1 MTMTRQMFLAF
12 GVLAALAVGAAAIQ
26 QVQLNL
32 VAEKLAFAD
41 EEANAEDHLAVL
53 TENLGGLAVAEKNFI
68 LRRSDASVDEAKQ
81 EQTKA
86 EEALR
91 ALKAMVPI
99 LPQLAGPLGDIQVGY
114 DQYLAEFQR
123 VVAAVRA
130 NRTEEATVISTTTA
144 RQARLR
150 TVANI
155 QKVAIPF
162 GHAGAE
168 QITVVTDLT
177 RLSTV
182 LMGGI
187 LVGVALM
194 FWLLLRVTRQLR
206 DVTLQLGASSA
217 EILAASEQH
226 EATSAQ
232 QSASVSET
240 TATVDELG
248 RTSKQITQNSDAVV
262 ALVNQS
268 HDAVNV
274 GDAAVSQRTAGLRQK
289 TQDIG
294 RILLAIKDITD
305 QINLLALNASIEA
318 ARAGEQG
325 KGFTVVAAEV
335 RKLAERSARSAQEIA
350 AIVEDIQGLADA
362 TVTSTADVFA
372 KIQHGVR
379 ESGDAVKKIAFSV
392 QQQDTAIA
400 QINDAMSD
408 IESGT
413 RQTVAGISQTRGAAE
428 ALNTL
433 AGRLRAM
440 VG

>member
-1 MTMTRQMFLAF
+1 MNITRQMFLAF
-12 GVLAALAVGAAAIQ
+12 GVLASLAGGAAVIQ
-26 QVQLNL
+26 QVQLTR
-32 VAEKLAFAD
+32 VADKLAAAD
-41 EEANAEDHLAVL
+41 QEGSAEDHLVGL
-53 TENLGGLAVAEKNFI
+53 VDNLGAAAIAEKNLI
-68 LRRSDASVDEAKQ
+68 LTRSEAAVDEAKQ
-81 EQTKA
+81 EQAKV
-86 EEALR
+86 EKGLR
-91 ALKAMVPI
+91 DLSAMTPT
-99 LPQLAGPLGDIQVGY
+99 LPQLAGPLAEIRIAYEQYVG
-114 DQYLAEFQR
+114 EFQR

-130 NRTEEATVISTTTA
+130 NRIPEATEISVTTG

-150 TVANI
+150 TVAGF
-155 QKVAIPF
+155 QALAVLT
-162 GHAGAE
+162 GHGAME
-168 QITVVTDLT
+168 QISVVKDLT

-206 DVTLQLGASSA
+206 DVTLELGTSSA

-226 EATSAQ
+226 ERTTAQ

-248 RTSKQITQNSDAVV
+248 RTSKQITQNSDTVV

-268 HDAVNV
+268 HEAVNV
-274 GDAAVSQRTAGLRQK
+274 GDAAVSQRTASLRQK
-289 TQDIG
+289 TLDIG
-294 RILLAIKDITD
+294 RILSAIKDITD

-318 ARAGEQG
+318 ARAGDQG

-362 TVTSTADVFA
+362 TVTATAGVFA
-372 KIQHGVR
+372 KIQHSVR

-428 ALNTL
+428 ALDTL
-433 AGRLRAM
+433 AGRLRAL

>member
-1 MTMTRQMFLAF
+1 MNITRQMFLAF
-12 GVLAALAVGAAAIQ
+12 GVLASLAGGAAVIQ
-26 QVQLNL
+26 QVQLTR
-32 VAEKLAFAD
+32 VADKLAAAD
-41 EEANAEDHLAVL
+41 QEGSAEDHLVGL
-53 TENLGGLAVAEKNFI
+53 VDNLGAAAIAEKNLI
-68 LRRSDASVDEAKQ
+68 LTRSEAAVDEAKQ
-81 EQTKA
+81 EQAKV
-86 EEALR
+86 EKDLR
-91 ALKAMVPI
+91 DLSAMTPT
-99 LPQLAGPLGDIQVGY
+99 LPQLAGPLAEIRIAYEQYVG
-114 DQYLAEFQR
+114 EFQR

-130 NRTEEATVISTTTA
+130 NRIPEATEISVTTG

-150 TVANI
+150 TVAGF
-155 QKVAIPF
+155 QALAVLT
-162 GHAGAE
+162 GHGAME
-168 QITVVTDLT
+168 QISVVKDLT

-206 DVTLQLGASSA
+206 DVTLELGTSSA

-226 EATSAQ
+226 ERTTAQ

-248 RTSKQITQNSDAVV
+248 RTSKQITQNSDTVV

-268 HDAVNV
+268 HEAVNV
-274 GDAAVSQRTAGLRQK
+274 GDAAVSQRTASLRQK
-289 TQDIG
+289 TLDIG
-294 RILLAIKDITD
+294 RILSAIKDITD

-318 ARAGEQG
+318 ARAGDQG

-362 TVTSTADVFA
+362 TVTATAGVFA
-372 KIQHGVR
+372 KIQHSVR

-428 ALNTL
+428 ALDTL
-433 AGRLRAM
+433 AGRLRTL

>member
-1 MTMTRQMFLAF
+1 MNITRQMFLAF
-12 GVLAALAVGAAAIQ
+12 GVLASLAGGAAVIQ
-26 QVQLNL
+26 QVQLTR
-32 VAEKLAFAD
+32 VADKLAAAD
-41 EEANAEDHLAVL
+41 QEGSAEDHLVGL
-53 TENLGGLAVAEKNFI
+53 VDNLGAAAIAEKNLI
-68 LRRSDASVDEAKQ
+68 LTRSEAAVDEAKQ
-81 EQTKA
+81 EQAKV
-86 EEALR
+86 EKGLR
-91 ALKAMVPI
+91 DLSAMTPT
-99 LPQLAGPLGDIQVGY
+99 LPQLAGPLAEIRIAYEQYVG
-114 DQYLAEFQR
+114 EFQR

-130 NRTEEATVISTTTA
+130 NRIPEATEISVTTG

-150 TVANI
+150 TVAGF
-155 QKVAIPF
+155 QALAVLT
-162 GHAGAE
+162 GHGAME
-168 QITVVTDLT
+168 QISVVKDLT

-206 DVTLQLGASSA
+206 DVTLELGTSSA

-226 EATSAQ
+226 ERTTAQ

-248 RTSKQITQNSDAVV
+248 RTSKQITQNSDTVV

-268 HDAVNV
+268 HEAVNV
-274 GDAAVSQRTAGLRQK
+274 GDAAVSQRTASLRQK
-289 TQDIG
+289 TLDIG
-294 RILLAIKDITD
+294 RILSAIKDITD

-318 ARAGEQG
+318 ARAGDQG

-362 TVTSTADVFA
+362 TVTATAGVFA
-372 KIQHGVR
+372 KIQHSVR

-428 ALNTL
+428 ALDTL
-433 AGRLRAM
+433 AGRLRTL